1 MNNWLWMNCSLRGQK
16 KQKGVARSAAL
27 HSDEH
32 SKAKQKPWTLDPKT
46 KSYRVSTFWCTA
58 RTSKIGLLILLLRM
72 DSFARSRFQAYYSTH
87 SFFKFNPGG
96 VIVGQ
101 IRAGG
106 GELSPLLT
114 GIFFICPEPRAA
126 GLPTVPQCRVRE
138 KRWGCPPGPLS
149 SRFSLYS
156 SLG

>member
-27 HSDEH
+27 HSDEQ

-106 GELSPLLT
+106 GNFLPYLPASFSSARSPGQRGFQLFHSAESARSDEGAPLVRSLLASLSTL
-114 GIFFICPEPRAA
+114 R
-126 GLPTVPQCRVRE
+126 
-138 KRWGCPPGPLS
+138 
-149 SRFSLYS
+149 
-156 SLG
+156 